1 MSATPSQ
8 VAQSILA
15 TLAQTAPQ
23 LSCATGTP
31 ERHLID
37 ACATQISAAYVSQY
51 LTGGMMDINTMSGL
65 QLDQFVGI
73 FGFGR
78 LQGTA
83 ATGTVTLTMTN
94 TSSSTIPIPVGT
106 QFYTTPGLAG
116 LTTTLYYSSTQ
127 AQVLNAGTA
136 TVAIPVQC
144 TSTGTTGNVP
154 PDSITSQSAAVGAST
169 VTNLGAMTGGTNA
182 ETDAQLRQRFMS
194 TLLRNVAGTSDWYI
208 NLALQ
213 NNNVSRAVV
222 YGPVSLYSTQIAVP
236 ESTYNLTFLNGDVKY
251 VWPGG
256 TSCFTALG
264 TSDETFYSPVDDY
277 TLSSGGSPEFTT
289 LGGGALA
296 SQVGL
301 IVNLEFQYCTACSRN
316 NPTASPPVTNKVD
329 VIVDGIGPFAV
340 QETCAVTATDFSS
353 SSTNVL
359 YTGNFVRTGTGT
371 GPPLSTN
378 RFTRLGNVPIVS
390 FPSTITVGSTV
401 FTEGTHYYIV
411 QDATTNQGSQREV
424 SGIEWLT
431 GSPANGTQLTL
442 SYTYNQVPQLLD
454 AVINSS
460 KQICTDVLT
469 HQADYQYITAC
480 LTVEYSRNYA
490 VTTVNSAIVNRLQ
503 VFWQTLGFGAQVT
516 LSQLES
522 AVQQVLGV
530 NEVHVTTEAEDG
542 SNYGIQVFNNS
553 TDTSPTTVY
562 TADFLLNDNQ
572 LSVYQNVLITQAPS
586 LSGS

>member
-1 MSATPSQ
+1 VSATPAQ

-37 ACATQISAAYVSQY
+37 ACATQIAAAYVSQY

-83 ATGTVTLTMTN
+83 STGTVTLTMTN
-94 TSSSTIPIPVGT
+94 TSSSSIPIPVGS

-116 LTTTLYYSSTQ
+116 LTTTLYFSSTQ

-136 TVAIPVQC
+136 TVSIPVQC

-213 NNNVSRAVV
+213 NNNVARAVV
-222 YGPVSLYSTQIAVP
+222 YGPISLYSTQITVP
-236 ESTYNLTFLNGDVKY
+236 ESTYNLTFLNDDVKY

-277 TLSSGGSPEFTT
+277 TLSSGGSPEFTNIAD
-289 LGGGALA
+289 GAL
-296 SQVGL
+296 STQVGAV
-301 IVNLEFQYCTACSRN
+301 VNLEFQYTTACSRN
-316 NPTASPPVTNKVD
+316 NPTASPPITNKVD
-329 VIVDGIGPFAV
+329 VFVDGNGPFAV
-340 QETCAVTATDFSS
+340 QEICAVTTTTFSS
-353 SSTNVL
+353 SSSNPL
-359 YTGNFVRTGTGT
+359 YTGNFLRTGSGT
-371 GPPLSTN
+371 GAPNSAN

-390 FPSTITVGSTV
+390 FPSTITVGSAV
-401 FTEGTHYYIV
+401 YTEGTHYYIV
-411 QDATTNQGSQREV
+411 QDATPNRGSQLEV

-431 GSPANGTQLTL
+431 GSPSSGTQLTL
-442 SYTYNQVPQLLD
+442 NYTYNQVPQLLD
-454 AVINSS
+454 AVMNSS
-460 KQICTDVLT
+460 KQICTDVLN
-469 HQADYQYITAC
+469 HVADYQYMTAC

-490 VTTVNSAIVNRLQ
+490 ITTVNTAIVNRLQ
-503 VFWQTLGFGAQVT
+503 IFWQTLGFGGQVT
-516 LSQLES
+516 FSQLES

-530 NEVHVTTEAEDG
+530 NEVHVTTSAED
-542 SNYGIQVFNNS
+542 SEDYGIQIFNNS
-553 TDTSPTTVY
+553 TDVTPHSNPTT
-562 TADFLLNDNQ
+562 DFLLNDNQ
-572 LSVYQNVLITQAPS
+572 LSVYQNVQITQAPS
-586 LSGS
+586 LGGS